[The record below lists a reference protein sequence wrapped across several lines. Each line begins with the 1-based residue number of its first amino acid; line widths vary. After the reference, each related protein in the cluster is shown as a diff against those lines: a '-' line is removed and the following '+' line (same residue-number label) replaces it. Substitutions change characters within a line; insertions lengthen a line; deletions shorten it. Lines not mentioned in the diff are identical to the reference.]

1 MLSERERRVLDRM
14 EQDLRRSDPALV
26 RKFARM
32 RARRISGPAMLLTV
46 GLAIMVFGS
55 AIVSVPVAVLGMG
68 IAAIA
73 LVAAYHHRPK
83 RFGLPGRA

>member
-14 EQDLRRSDPALV
+14 ERDLRRSDPAFV

-46 GLAIMVFGS
+46 GLALMVFGS

-73 LVAAYHHRPK
+73 LFAAYHHRPK
-83 RFGLPGRA
+83 PSGLPGRA